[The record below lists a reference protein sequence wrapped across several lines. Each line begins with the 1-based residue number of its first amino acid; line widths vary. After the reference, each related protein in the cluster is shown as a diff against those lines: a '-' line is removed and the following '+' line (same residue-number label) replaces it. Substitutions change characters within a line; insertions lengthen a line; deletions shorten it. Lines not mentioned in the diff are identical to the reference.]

1 MTKKRTFA
9 ITRRPFLAGLGSAA
23 GAAVFIRPIIAEAD
37 TGAAPKRFFA
47 YHYPCG
53 TVAGTPAGAGTFGFT
68 VTGGGPTKW
77 SWLPTLPGTGIT
89 PAPADPTPSTLT
101 ALFSSI
107 KNKYLTIHG
116 LLRGDKAARLNGD
129 KHVHGM
135 VYMMS
140 GWVPVP
146 TTNPATPEG
155 DMYNAKLITSKTAS
169 IDQQL
174 LTNLPSVFRGPDP
187 AVPGSRQTPFA
198 SLQLCGSP
206 YSMLTNSNSYT
217 CLKVISYADINKPM
231 GGEARSQTAF
241 NNVFGTAM
249 MPGVDQAV
257 LARQQA
263 QKKSILDFIQSDI
276 QRLQPMVPV
285 SQRGKLDAQLT
296 SIQELEARI
305 MSTVTPPGQIVAPTL
320 TPEPA
325 GAYEARVNQVLSNQL
340 AIIRCA
346 FQSDLTRVATFTA
359 GHGNNADQV
368 QGYFQPP
375 SFGYKGDGHSCS
387 HNGKSADA
395 LLAKGEVSAL
405 FLKAVAKMFGDMD
418 ATMEGT
424 TDTLLDNT
432 FGLVFSECLDG
443 DPHSPTFPMMVA
455 GGKWLKMV
463 TGGKHLNISGDRYV
477 NDFWIPALNA
487 FGHPTTTWGDPQYVG
502 MPLAGIFG

>member
-1 MTKKRTFA
+1 MNKKRVFT
-9 ITRRPFLAGLGSAA
+9 ISRRPLLAGLGSA
-23 GAAVFIRPIIAEAD
+23 GAAIFVRPIVAEAE

-53 TVAGTPAGAGTFGFT
+53 TVAGTPPGAGAWGFT
-68 VTGGGPTKW
+68 ATGGGALKW
-77 SWLPTLPGTGIT
+77 SWIPTVAGTGIT
-89 PAPADPTPSTLT
+89 QAPADATPSSLT
-101 ALFSSI
+101 ALFSAI
-107 KNKYLTIHG
+107 KSKYLTIHG

-155 DMYNAKLITSKTAS
+155 DMYNAKLITSKTPS

-174 LTNLPSVFRGPDP
+174 LTLLPTVFRGPDP
-187 AVPGSRQTPFA
+187 AVPGSKQTPFA

-206 YSMLTNSNSYT
+206 YSMLSNSNSYT
-217 CLKVISYADINKPM
+217 CLKVISYADMNKPM

-241 NNVFGTAM
+241 NNIFGTAM

-257 LARQQA
+257 FAKQQA
-263 QKKSILDFIQSDI
+263 LKKSILDYVQSDI
-276 QRLQPMVPV
+276 QRLQPKVPAA
-285 SQRGKLDAQLT
+285 QRFKLDSQLT
-296 SIQELEARI
+296 SIRSLEQRI
-305 MSTVTPPGQIVAPTL
+305 TTTQQPTGQVVAPSL
-320 TPEPA
+320 VAEDP
-325 GAYEARVNQVLSNQL
+325 GAYEARVNQVLANQL

-368 QGYFQPP
+368 QNYFRPAP
-375 SFGYKGDGHSCS
+375 FSYKGDGHNCS
-387 HNGKSADA
+387 HNGKAPDA

-405 FLKAVAKMFGDMD
+405 FLKAVAKMFADMD
-418 ATMEGT
+418 VTPEGP
-424 TDTLLDNT
+424 DTLLDNT

-443 DPHSPTFPMMVA
+443 DPHSPTFPMLVA
-455 GGKWLKMV
+455 GGKWLKMM
-463 TGGKHLNISGDRYV
+463 TGGKHLNIGTDRYV
-477 NDFWIPALNA
+477 NDFWVPALNA
-487 FGHPTTTWGDPQYVG
+487 FGAHTTTWGDPQYVG
-502 MPLAGIFG
+502 TPLAGIFG